1 MIQTPFQ
8 AFVVHVTDTGIVRQ
22 IETRAVDDLPPGD
35 LLIRVRYSSLNYK
48 DALSANGNRG
58 VTRHYPHTPGIDA
71 VGEVVESAHPA
82 FRPGDRV
89 IAGGYDL
96 GMNTPGGYGQYIRI
110 PAGWALP
117 LPPDTDPLHAI
128 VLGTAGFTA
137 ALCLQRLE
145 DAGLRA
151 ADGGEILITGATGGV
166 GSLAVMLLAQQGYHV
181 VAATGK
187 PEQADLLRALGAA
200 TVIDRRTLEEHA
212 EKALH
217 KQRWAAVIDTVGG
230 AILANAL
237 KATRAYGWVAACGN
251 AASPELSLTVYPFI
265 LRGVSLIGVDA
276 ANCSLELRQKIW
288 GKLSGPWQLH
298 DLSRLTTVIGLAD
311 LSAAIDA
318 TLAGQQVGRVVVDL
332 WDRPQWD

>member
-151 ADGGEILITGATGGV
+151 ADGGET
-166 GSLAVMLLAQQGYHV
+166 
-181 VAATGK
+181 
-187 PEQADLLRALGAA
+187 P
-200 TVIDRRTLEEHA
+200 
-212 EKALH
+212 
-217 KQRWAAVIDTVGG
+217 
-230 AILANAL
+230 
-237 KATRAYGWVAACGN
+237 
-251 AASPELSLTVYPFI
+251 
-265 LRGVSLIGVDA
+265 
-276 ANCSLELRQKIW
+276 RQ
-288 GKLSGPWQLH
+288 LPRH
-298 DLSRLTTVIGLAD
+298 
-311 LSAAIDA
+311 
-318 TLAGQQVGRVVVDL
+318 
-332 WDRPQWD
+332 PP